1 MGGKRPLTVEDLGTI
16 GHDYKA
22 ATLYEHYSVEWEKEQ
37 QRAKAKGKKP
47 SFIMAM
53 VRATGLCYWITGIL
67 LILVSCCLSFVPS
80 IILNLL
86 VSDFESDEPGF
97 LSSPLL
103 RVDYTMRWV
112 YAVLLLIAP
121 IIVAAL
127 NSIIQMMITNIAVA
141 MKCISSE
148 AIYRKAL
155 RLTSTAKGDTSTG
168 QLVNIMSTDT
178 NVLLQFVMIVNIIAM
193 IRIMVSF
200 PALSHF

>member
-1 MGGKRPLTVEDLGTI
+1 
-16 GHDYKA
+16 
-22 ATLYEHYSVEWEKEQ
+22 
-37 QRAKAKGKKP
+37 
-47 SFIMAM
+47 
-53 VRATGLCYWITGIL
+53 
-67 LILVSCCLSFVPS
+67 
-80 IILNLL
+80 
-86 VSDFESDEPGF
+86 
-97 LSSPLL
+97 
-103 RVDYTMRWV
+103 MRWV

-178 NVLLQFVMIVNIIAM
+178 NVLLQFIQLTNLFVMIPV
-193 IRIMVSF
+193 MVLFIPSYD
-200 PALSHF
+200 S